1 MELTAEQCRIV
12 GCLIEERATP
22 QNYPLT
28 LNSLRLACNQST
40 NRDPIVDYDDH
51 LVESTLTSLR
61 EQGLTRIVYSTSN
74 RAAKYRHVLDEVL
87 RLEGDEISV
96 LCVLL
101 VRGPQTPRE
110 LRDRTE
116 RLHGFGDLGAVQETL
131 DRLAS
136 RDEPLVLRLERRP
149 GQRDERYIHLL
160 GDDDVTADLEGG
172 HHERDVPRGEHRYA
186 TSYEP
191 RHDAGDDRDDRFDGR
206 ADERYEAQPTSP
218 ASSSSSSSSSSSTPA
233 GPTTEDLQLEID
245 ALRDELAELRA
256 QFDVFRS
263 QFD

>member
-12 GCLIEERATP
+12 GCLIEKERATP

-40 NRDPIVDYDDH
+40 NRDPVVDYDDH
-51 LVESTLTSLR
+51 LIESELASLR
-61 EQGLTRIVYSTSN
+61 EQGVTRIVYSTSN
-74 RAAKYRHVLDEVL
+74 RAAKYRHVLDEAL
-87 RLEGDEISV
+87 RLEDDELAA

-101 VRGPQTPRE
+101 LRGPQTQGE
-110 LRDRTE
+110 IKGRTE
-116 RLHGFGDLGAVQETL
+116 RLHAFADLGAVQETL

-136 RDEPLVLRLERRP
+136 RDEPLVRRLERRP
-149 GQRDERYIHLL
+149 GQKDARYIHLL
-160 GDDDVTADLEGG
+160 GDLATTDAIQDDHTYRGG
-172 HHERDVPRGEHRYA
+172 YQDDPPAYGDRAPSPPAYA
-186 TSYEP
+186 P
-191 RHDAGDDRDDRFDGR
+191 A
-206 ADERYEAQPTSP
+206 PT
-218 ASSSSSSSSSSSTPA
+218 
-233 GPTTEDLQLEID
+233 GPSNDDLQAEID

>member
-12 GCLIEERATP
+12 GCLIEKERATP

-40 NRDPIVDYDDH
+40 NRDPVVDYDDH
-51 LVESTLTSLR
+51 LIEAVLASLR

-74 RAAKYRHVLDEVL
+74 RAAKYRHVLDEAL

-101 VRGPQTPRE
+101 VRGPQTVRE

-116 RLHGFGDLGAVQETL
+116 RLHRFADLGAVQETL

-136 RDEPLVLRLERRP
+136 RDEPLVLRLERRT

-160 GDDDVTADLEGG
+160 GDAD
-172 HHERDVPRGEHRYA
+172 A
-186 TSYEP
+186 TQAA
-191 RHDAGDDRDDRFDGR
+191 HDDRGWER
-206 ADERYEAQPTSP
+206 ADSPERPERSFVAERSGYGVAP
-218 ASSSSSSSSSSSTPA
+218 AAVTPSTPA
-233 GPTTEDLQLEID
+233 VPAPPSGPTTEELQLEIEL
-245 ALRDELAELRA
+245 LRDELAELRA

>member
-1 MELTAEQCRIV
+1 MDLTAEQCRIV
-12 GCLIEERATP
+12 GCLIEKERATP

-51 LVESTLTSLR
+51 LVETTLTSLR

-136 RDEPLVLRLERRP
+136 RDEPLVLRLERRT

-160 GDDDVTADLEGG
+160 GDAD
-172 HHERDVPRGEHRYA
+172 A
-186 TSYEP
+186 TQAA
-191 RHDAGDDRDDRFDGR
+191 HDDRGWER
-206 ADERYEAQPTSP
+206 ADSPERSERPERSFNAERSGYGAAAMP
-218 ASSSSSSSSSSSTPA
+218 ATPA
-233 GPTTEDLQLEID
+233 APAPPSGPTAEELQLEIEL
-245 ALRDELAELRA
+245 LRDELAELRA